1 MCVHHMILPITPCY
15 MPLGSP
21 SNGTFKG
28 NTCEIA
34 DHKLFRLVTFKFR
47 HELFKDEATTIRKH
61 LHQCMGVFSARHF
74 PPNAEH

>member
-1 MCVHHMILPITPCY
+1 MRDCRSQTISV
-15 MPLGSP
+15 G
-21 SNGTFKG
+21 
-28 NTCEIA
+28 E
-34 DHKLFRLVTFKFR
+34 TFKFR